1 MVLGLRSKNKKGNSV
16 QIDYYIHVQE
26 IKPWPPSQ
34 NLKSTQSIVF
44 QWENGDRNYGS
55 FISSFEDGKFVSE
68 SFRLPVTLC
77 WENSKK
83 VKSFHRNYLEFNLY
97 EPKKDRATKGQP
109 LGSAVINLADFGIIE
124 DNAIISAPISLK
136 KNYKGNVQPVLYI
149 NIRPLD
155 SEKSTLSKGVSLEKD
170 GSESVSE
177 VTNEDSEIASFTD
190 DDSSYVVESSKSSP
204 GQEYQNGQ
212 RSTPYSRLA
221 PPNTEESTKS
231 NHAGSV
237 ETFPNKDAN
246 GKAWLH
252 DSSEAELA
260 VTSTSHTNLSGVERR
275 KQQSNGQDRD
285 ISAGDQLDSQEKL
298 IDKLPHDAMPKQV
311 QLRSNTLAMNR
322 TATAIQA
329 NTRRDKLKHLKSV
342 QLQFDSTE
350 SIKPISDPLFLENA
364 KKINF
369 ADNARKTVRSNSS
382 SERESLDYKINSKPA
397 VEIRDKSVGEA
408 ADANSGLNSVDAEKS
423 YSVNKVQI
431 MKKVKENDLTQN
443 IRAGGTINVP
453 SGKEEPKNRLSGNN
467 VELESKVEILE
478 EELMEAA
485 ALEVGLYS
493 VVAEHGSSTS
503 KVHAP
508 ARRLSRFYF
517 HACKAR
523 SQAKRA
529 SAARAIISGL
539 VLVSKACGNDVPR
552 LTFWLSNS
560 IVIRAIVS
568 QTAESRDRK
577 AWHESST
584 YEDPKTNGKESCD
597 EWEKSQTYIMALE
610 KFEAWIFSRIVESI
624 WWQTLTPH
632 MQSTAL
638 KGSNSKK
645 HHSRRNGLG
654 DQEQGNFAIDLW
666 KRAFKD
672 ACERLCPIRAGG
684 HECGCLP
691 VLARLVMEQLVGRLD
706 VAMLNAILR
715 ESAEDM
721 PTDPVSDPICDPKV
735 LPVPA
740 GKFSFG
746 AGAQLKNA
754 VGNWSRWLTDLFGI
768 EDDDSLEH
776 QDETNGNRLE
786 CEASFKAFN
795 LLKALSDLMMLP
807 FEMLADRSTRK
818 EVCPTFGTP
827 LIKRLLNNFVPDE
840 FNPNPLPTA
849 ILEAL
854 DSEDLVEET
863 GESIKIF
870 PINAAP
876 TIYCPPPACSLQN
889 IIGDFRSQMLKRSA
903 STLLQKSYTSD
914 DELEELDSPM
924 NSIIMDNSRTS
935 PASSTTS
942 SWMDKGKWSG
952 KVVRY
957 HLLQEAW
964 KDSE

>member
-55 FISSFEDGKFVSE
+55 FIASFEDGKFVSE

-212 RSTPYSRLA
+212 RSTPYSCVA

-252 DSSEAELA
+252 DSSEAEFA

-285 ISAGDQLDSQEKL
+285 ISAGDQLDLQKKL

-311 QLRSNTLAMNR
+311 QLRSNTLAINR
-322 TATAIQA
+322 TATAVQA

-342 QLQFDSTE
+342 QLQFESTE
-350 SIKPISDPLFLENA
+350 SIEPVSDPLFLENA

-369 ADNARKTVRSNSS
+369 SDNARKAVRSNSS

-408 ADANSGLNSVDAEKS
+408 ADVNSGLNSVDAEKS

-443 IRAGGTINVP
+443 IRAGGTINMP
-453 SGKEEPKNRLSGNN
+453 SGKEEPKNRLFGNN

-568 QTAESRDRK
+568 QTAESRDGK

-597 EWEKSQTYIMALE
+597 EWEKSQTFIMALE

-776 QDETNGNRLE
+776 QDETNGSRLE

-870 PINAAP
+870 PINATP
-876 TIYCPPPACSLQN
+876 TIYSPPPACSLQN
-889 IIGDFRSQMLKRSA
+889 IIGDFRSQMLKRSG

-942 SWMDKGKWSG
+942 SWMDKGKWSR